1 MTNLVVMKNDQAV
14 TSSLQVA
21 EVFGK
26 QHKHVLEAIENKLS
40 TAENSAQLKTMF
52 KQDLYTATNGKM
64 NKMYYMNRDGFTFIA
79 FGFTGAKADD
89 FKLKYIEAFNAMENH
104 IKQAEFEIPQTRAEA
119 LRLAADLEEE
129 NQQLKLVNT
138 ELKPKAT
145 YYDLVLQSKSLLSV
159 TQIAKDYGMSA
170 VALNKKLHELGIQ
183 YKQGGTW
190 HLYQKHAE
198 CGYTQSVTYVGDAE
212 STRTP
217 LTKWTQQGRLFLY
230 KLLKEHGIAPSVEK
244 ELLIEAEGM

>member
-1 MTNLVVMKNDQAV
+1 MPNLVVMKNEQAV

-21 EVFGK
+21 ENFDK
-26 QHKHVLEAIENKLS
+26 EHKHVLRDLDNLKGVVQNWTDLFYEDEYTHTQNK
-40 TAENSAQLKTMF
+40 Q
-52 KQDLYTATNGKM
+52 QYRVI
-64 NKMYYMNRDGFTFIA
+64 YMNRDGFTLLA
-79 FGFTGAKADD
+79 MGFTGKKAMQ
-89 FKLKYIEAFNAMENH
+89 FKLKYIEAFNQMENH
-104 IKQAEFEIPQTRAEA
+104 IKQTEFEIPQTRAEA

-170 VALNKKLHELGIQ
+170 VAFNKKLHELGIQ

-198 CGYTQSVTYVGDAE
+198 CGYTQSVTHVVDSEKLG
-212 STRTP
+212 TP

-230 KLLKEHGIAPSVEK
+230 KELKEHGIVPNVEK
-244 ELLIEAEGM
+244 GLLIEAEEM